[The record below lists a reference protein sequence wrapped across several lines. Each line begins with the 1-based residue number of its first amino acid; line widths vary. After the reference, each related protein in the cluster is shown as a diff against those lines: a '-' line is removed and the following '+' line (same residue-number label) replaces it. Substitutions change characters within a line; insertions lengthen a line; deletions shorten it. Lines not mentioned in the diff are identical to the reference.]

1 MAIGVIKGNQVG
13 KNRDGDKTVRILQ
26 VELIEGEDV
35 RSIELFTDSDFNP
48 ANGTR
53 ICIIDVSSSYQIG
66 TCVSDGLTPEVLPGE
81 KEIYSTDNPVTT
93 KKARAKFGT
102 DGIITLNQGTDFA
115 VRYSKL
121 ESEFNKLKTSFN
133 DLLAEY
139 KLHTHPYVDT
149 PVGPSDTSATTSTQ
163 IDNASD
169 ITLTKVATVKLP

>member
-1 MAIGVIKGNQVG
+1 MIGVITGRRVG
-13 KNRDGDKTVRILQ
+13 KNRDGDKDVLILQ
-26 VELIEGEDV
+26 VELLQGEDT

-53 ICIIDVSSSYQIG
+53 ICVIDASSSYQIG
-66 TCVSDGLTPEVLPGE
+66 TCVSDGLTPEVDPGE
-81 KEIYSTDNPVTT
+81 KEIYSTDNPVTQ

-102 DGIITLNQGTDFA
+102 DGIITLNKGTDFA

-133 DLLAEY
+133 NLLTEY

-149 PVGPSDTSATTSTQ
+149 PIGPSTTSPYASTQ
-163 IDNASD
+163 IANASD
-169 ITLTKVATVKLP
+169 ITLTKVDTVMLP